1 MGIDQSTWDFFQKH
15 IGYSDEEMKAFKEN
29 PRNRD
34 VISKAPAL
42 MNKSIVIEVVE
53 SKGCNSRHKAG
64 DKFFFDGAGNLI
76 TKLNPSRI
84 CIYALSSMASL
95 IFSANELFYAGIDP
109 NEMRFRRA
117 GCFDVGLQC
126 GGWGHVVMEIS
137 VEDRKK

>member
-1 MGIDQSTWDFFQKH
+1 MEVDQSTWDFFQKH
-15 IGYSDEEMKAFKEN
+15 IGYSDEEMKAFRED
-29 PRNRD
+29 PRNSD

-53 SKGCNSRHKAG
+53 SQGCNSRHQAG
-64 DKFFFDGAGNLI
+64 DKFFFDGAGNPI
-76 TKLNPSRI
+76 TTLNPGRI
-84 CIYALSSMASL
+84 CIYALTSMASL

-109 NEMRFRRA
+109 NEMRFKRA

-126 GGWGHVVMEIS
+126 GGWGRVVMEIS